1 MIELQIFI
9 SATVIAILGFVPPG
23 MMNMTI
29 VKVALE
35 QSKKK
40 AMQFMLGTLTILF
53 VQAFVAVSFSQ
64 FLTENPTI
72 IQVLSYLAIVV
83 FLLLSF
89 MFYKNAQAKNVKQGL
104 ANGTFF
110 SGIKMASINMLAIPF
125 FLTNSII
132 LKANKLFF
140 NSLQNNFLFAFGAV
154 FGCFLVFFSY
164 MLLANFIQRRAV
176 FVAKNINYI
185 LSILFLFLAILASYK
200 TFFA

>member
-1 MIELQIFI
+1 MIELQVFI
-9 SATVIAILGFVPPG
+9 SATLIAILGFVPPG

-40 AMQFMLGTLTILF
+40 ALQFILGTLTILF
-53 VQAFVAVSFSQ
+53 AQAFVAVSFSQ
-64 FLTENPTI
+64 FLTENPVI
-72 IQVLSYLAIVV
+72 IKTLSYLAIAV
-83 FLLLSF
+83 FFALSF
-89 MFYKNAQAKNVKQGL
+89 MFYKNAQTQNVREGL

-132 LKANKLFF
+132 LKANNLFF

-154 FGCFLVFFSY
+154 LGCFLVFFSY
-164 MLLANFIQRRAV
+164 MLLAKFIQKRAI
-176 FVAKNINYI
+176 FVAKNINYM
-185 LSILFLFLAILASYK
+185 LSILFLLLAIITLYK
-200 TFFA
+200 TFLA

>member
-1 MIELQIFI
+1 MIELQVFI
-9 SATVIAILGFVPPG
+9 SATVIAVLGFVPPG
-23 MMNMTI
+23 MMNMTV

-40 AMQFMLGTLTILF
+40 ALQFILGTLTILF
-53 VQAFVAVSFSQ
+53 AQAFVAVSFSQ
-64 FLTENPTI
+64 FLTENPVI
-72 IQVLSYLAIVV
+72 IKILSYLAIAV
-83 FLLLSF
+83 FFALSF
-89 MFYKNAQAKNVKQGL
+89 MFYKNAKSQNVREGL

-110 SGIKMASINMLAIPF
+110 SGIKMASLNMLAVPF

-132 LKANKLFF
+132 LKSNKLFF
-140 NSLQNNFLFAFGAV
+140 SSLQNNLLFAFGAL

-176 FVAKNINYI
+176 FIAKNINYI